1 MGNPRVIGQ
10 SLLLRAGVLV
20 ATAAALL
27 LNTRVLGAEGQGQ
40 IAVFQLGL
48 LLIASCCGFIA
59 GGAVVYLQ
67 QRWPLRTMWRAG
79 HLWIAACTFLGSLTL
94 GAIGGFPYVWAI
106 ALAAW
111 LQAGI
116 VFHGQI
122 LLAANQIRSH
132 NRLAF
137 EQTAVLTLFLA
148 ASYGA
153 GWHSLEAFI
162 ASLFGALILTSV
174 DAFLAARKQ
183 LEPHLSQPPNGVW
196 SDLWKFG
203 RAAQTGAL
211 LQLLS
216 NRLPFGWLARAGSH
230 GTAQAGL
237 YAVAFYG
244 MEAMWTAARALAPV
258 LHARTARE
266 PNREYRLANTRGFA
280 LLTAGIGI
288 GLWLVA
294 LAIPE
299 SLYHAMFQ
307 IAGIREVIVHLGP
320 AIAAGS
326 VAGLFA
332 HHLSGIGQH
341 RWNAWTSGASLAT
354 IVLLGTFWYT
364 TKGAIGAA
372 MAASVAG
379 IVQILGLAMGLHRE
393 EHMRLLEWIPRKSDW
408 AQLSSSK
415 SDTPITRAD
424 SNPSA

>member
-1 MGNPRVIGQ
+1 MGDRRVIGQ
-10 SLLLRAGVLV
+10 SLLLRGGVLV
-20 ATAAALL
+20 ATAVALL
-27 LNTRVLGAEGQGQ
+27 LNTRVLGAAGQGQ

-48 LLIASCCGFIA
+48 LLIASCSGFMA

-67 QRWPLRTMWRAG
+67 RRWPLRAMWRAG
-79 HLWIAACTFLGSLTL
+79 HLWIAGCAVIGGLILA
-94 GAIGGFPYVWAI
+94 AIGGFPHVWAI
-106 ALAAW
+106 ALAGW

-116 VFHGQI
+116 VFHSQI
-122 LLAANQIRSH
+122 LLASNQITQH

-137 EQTAVLTLFLA
+137 EQTTSLVLFLA

-153 GWHSLEAFI
+153 GWHSIEAFI
-162 ASLFGALILTSV
+162 ASLFGALALTSF
-174 DAFLAARKQ
+174 DAFFATRKQ
-183 LEPHLSQPPNGVW
+183 LEPRSSQPQREVW

-203 RAAQTGAL
+203 RAAQSGAL

-216 NRLPFGWLARAGSH
+216 NRLPFSWLARTGSQ
-230 GTAQAGL
+230 GVAQAGL

-266 PNREYRLANTRGFA
+266 SNREQRLSNTRGFA
-280 LLTAGIGI
+280 LLTAGIGT
-288 GLWLVA
+288 GLWLVSI
-294 LAIPE
+294 AIPE
-299 SLYHAMFQ
+299 SIYFTIFQ
-307 IAGIREVIVHLGP
+307 IAGIHEVLLHLGP

-326 VAGLFA
+326 LASLFA

-354 IVLLGTFWYT
+354 VVLLGAAWYT
-364 TKGAIGAA
+364 TNGAIGAA

-379 IVQILGLAMGLHRE
+379 TVQAVGLATGLHRE
-393 EHMRLLEWIPRKSDW
+393 ERMRAFEWIPRKSDW
-408 AQLSSSK
+408 AQLKSSNP
-415 SDTPITRAD
+415 DTPMTRDD